1 MNALVSRPEARAR
14 ARASGAVERM
24 TLPQA
29 GSVLGRKRSRLLEAG
44 TSEDV
49 INQATPVLGKPAVPC
64 LPPSKP
70 RLLFTFGHRT
80 LNECSIIHCHYRDSC
95 DHNESGSYA
104 ASQSSLSAMRQGGK
118 VVAGCAGNR
127 GECSSQPCIFKI
139 PYHSILNFLRRDFST
154 MV

>member
-1 MNALVSRPEARAR
+1 MAQLQ
-14 ARASGAVERM
+14 RM

-49 INQATPVLGKPAVPC
+49 IKQAASVLGKPAVPC

-70 RLLFTFGHRT
+70 RLFFTFSHRT
-80 LNECSIIHCHYRDSC
+80 LNERPTIHWHCRDSC

-104 ASQSSLSAMRQGGK
+104 ASQSSLSTMRQGG
-118 VVAGCAGNR
+118 GG
-127 GECSSQPCIFKI
+127 
-139 PYHSILNFLRRDFST
+139 LRRQSRRMLQSALHPEDTVPLYSSLFAQRLLQQWCSDPLQ
-154 MV
+154 

>member
-1 MNALVSRPEARAR
+1 MRWSRAGKRQEPVAQLQ
-14 ARASGAVERM
+14 RM

-29 GSVLGRKRSRLLEAG
+29 GSVLGRKRSRLLEPQEQANAY
-44 TSEDV
+44 V
-49 INQATPVLGKPAVPC
+49 IKQAATVWGKPAVPC

-70 RLLFTFGHRT
+70 RLLFTFSHRT
-80 LNECSIIHCHYRDSC
+80 LNECFSIHWHYRDSR

-139 PYHSILNFLRRDFST
+139 PYHSILHFLRRDFST